1 MSRVIAGFI
10 TRPAFVTAF
19 IKDLEAVGKVV
30 LITLENDGMSMG
42 RAETGGES
50 GRQSSK
56 TRREAVMGAEGRRI
70 PQRDLIRLGFRGL
83 FSSFSSKKRPAIAFV
98 DEVRQEGL
106 GGGRHPWGAFP
117 PPLEE

>member
-19 IKDLEAVGKVV
+19 SKDLEAVGKAV
-30 LITLENDGMSMG
+30 LITLENDGMSG

-56 TRREAVMGAEGRRI
+56 TRREAVMGAEGRGI
-70 PQRDLIRLGFRGL
+70 PQRDLIRLRFRGL